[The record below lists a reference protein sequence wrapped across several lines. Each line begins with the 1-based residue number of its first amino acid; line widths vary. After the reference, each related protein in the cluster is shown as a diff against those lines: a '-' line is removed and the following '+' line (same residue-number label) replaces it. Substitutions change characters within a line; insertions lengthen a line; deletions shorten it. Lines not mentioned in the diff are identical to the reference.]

1 MFIKRNAI
9 QQRTEPKLQ
18 ASSYRKVPNDII
30 HIKFN
35 NCGIILKILKIHK
48 CVVKAYRADT
58 IDTHQIEICGHFCR
72 EKKKSQSDWS

>member
-9 QQRTEPKLQ
+9 QHPTEPKLQ
-18 ASSYRKVPNDII
+18 ASGYRKVPNDII

-35 NCGIILKILKIHK
+35 NCEIILKILKIHK
-48 CVVKAYRADT
+48 CVIKAHRADK

-72 EKKKSQSDWS
+72 GKKKRESI